1 MAPKKKFT
9 KQQIIDAAF
18 DIARTEGFDAITIRK
33 VADKL
38 GSSIAPIYVNFKE
51 VGELIE
57 AVYKKTHEASRQIF
71 MEQNSGH
78 PFRDIGVASI
88 RFAREY
94 PVLFRDLVMRKNEQ
108 ARHDEEETQ
117 GLIQLMRQDPLL
129 SGLPDDELR
138 TILLKMKIF
147 QLGLSVMAAN
157 DMLPEDYTEEQMIE
171 LMSSAAKDVI
181 SAARRR
187 MEPSS
192 TNERGG

>member
-57 AVYKKTHEASRQIF
+57 AVYKKTHEVSRQIF
-71 MEQNSGH
+71 MEQNSGQ

-94 PVLFRDLVMRKNEQ
+94 PVLFRDLVMRENEQ
-108 ARHDEEETQ
+108 AKHDEEETQ
-117 GLIQLMRQDPLL
+117 GLIQIMRRDPHL

-157 DMLPEDYTEEQMIE
+157 DLLPEDYTEEQMIA
-171 LMSSAAKDVI
+171 LMNSAAKDVI
-181 SAARRR
+181 STARRR
-187 MEPSS
+187 LEQS
-192 TNERGG
+192 